1 MGHQRSAQ
9 NLWAQ
14 LSLNCANAHLLPG
27 NLWSKSGA
35 IACPKNLT
43 SKFWSAHFLLGQCH
57 GKKHMT
63 FLSPTSQVGRTC
75 TNNFINGAHSSI
87 NLGTGACC
95 HLVRCRIDA
104 NKSAT
109 DTLPIAN
116 IPLAIT
122 WVRASASMMP
132 ELAQNWSKSAA
143 HTGIHTNSCNSPRQK
158 HSKFTFAL
166 HIRQVD
172 AWIKTGGST
181 QDSQLLCT

>member
-1 MGHQRSAQ
+1 MCTWFFKPWATKEVLRIFELNWAWIVQMPTYCQGISEANQGQLHAPKTSHQ
-9 NLWAQ
+9 NFEVLVFCW
-14 LSLNCANAHLLPG
+14 G
-27 NLWSKSGA
+27 NVM
-35 IACPKNLT
+35 
-43 SKFWSAHFLLGQCH
+43 

-109 DTLPIAN
+109 DTFPIAN

-143 HTGIHTNSCNSPRQK
+143 HT
-158 HSKFTFAL
+158 
-166 HIRQVD
+166 QVSTPIL
-172 AWIKTGGST
+172 AST
-181 QDSQLLCT
+181 QPQALTGRSTQNSQLLCT